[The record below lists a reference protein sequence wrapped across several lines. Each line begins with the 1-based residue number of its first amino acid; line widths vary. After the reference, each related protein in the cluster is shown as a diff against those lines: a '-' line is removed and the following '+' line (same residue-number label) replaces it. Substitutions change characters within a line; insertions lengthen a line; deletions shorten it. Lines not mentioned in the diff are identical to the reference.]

1 MLDLHMHSTAS
12 DGTDTPSEIITKC
25 AKLRLC
31 LASITD
37 HDNIDAQKEAMDCA
51 KKNKIP
57 YITGVEFS
65 VRHIGELHILGYGI
79 DVDSPKLKTMMEDL
93 RESRVERVH
102 AIIRSLHE
110 HDISISFEDVERFAK
125 GNTLGRPH
133 VALALMEKGYA
144 SDLQD
149 AFSRYLNE
157 NGLCYVQRRK
167 LNPQQAME
175 LILGAGGVPVLAHPK
190 FVKTDDMDALVA
202 QLAGEG
208 LAGIEAYYPAH
219 NDADVEK
226 YLAMAKKYNLIVT
239 EGSDYHGKMREYAAI
254 ACEKRGGERLLESVK
269 ILKGKACNM
278 IETK

>member
-157 NGLCYVQRRK
+157 SGLCYVQRRK

-175 LILGAGGVPVLAHPK
+175 LILGAGGMPVLAHPK

-202 QLAGEG
+202 QLAREG

-269 ILKGKACNM
+269 ILRGKACNM

>member
-149 AFSRYLNE
+149 AFLRYLNE
-157 NGLCYVQRRK
+157 SGLCYVQRRK

-202 QLAGEG
+202 QLSGEG